1 MYTHESRSDDRVE
14 WVIVVFRC
22 VIRTNS
28 KTIMTEKNES
38 EKITRLPKMQR
49 KKSKKGGEQS
59 LEQSFSLRDTLMR
72 ERVEKTI
79 MQSLDFILEN

>member
-28 KTIMTEKNES
+28 KTIMTEK
-38 EKITRLPKMQR
+38 KRVRLPKMRR
-49 KKSKKGGEQS
+49 KKSKTGGERS